1 MIRRPPRSTLFP
13 YTTLFR
19 SAATGATDRPV
30 RRNLA
35 LTKARL
41 AWVHLER
48 GESDEAVRTFEDA
61 NRLQPREGAVLLGL
75 GAAHLYRGDER
86 EAEVLLQRALEADPT
101 QILALKLLG
110 EIAYRRDD
118 LQAAR
123 PRFESA
129 LRLDP
134 SDAAVRERLDLIL
147 AEAGAQK
154 DVRRL
159 ESPHFPVR
167 FEGEQGKAPAQA
179 VLARLESARQE
190 IGRRWGVYPDRK
202 IPVVLSAGGKMYE
215 HGTAT
220 DLS

>member
-1 MIRRPPRSTLFP
+1 LILLVILLAIVTTAAGLTEWLFWHGNQRPPERVQSPVLVSPGRIPPARTVMPELSASVLDTSVRRDVGRLNSEGMALYEIGRFGDA
-13 YTTLFR
+13 LAKFEEA
-19 SAATGATDRPV
+19 AATDATDRAV
-30 RRNLA
+30 QRNLA

-86 EAEVLLQRALEADPT
+86 EAEVLLQRAVEADPT
-101 QILALKLLG
+101 QVLALKLLG

-134 SDAAVRERLDLIL
+134 
-147 AEAGAQK
+147 
-154 DVRRL
+154 
-159 ESPHFPVR
+159 
-167 FEGEQGKAPAQA
+167 
-179 VLARLESARQE
+179 
-190 IGRRWGVYPDRK
+190 
-202 IPVVLSAGGKMYE
+202 
-215 HGTAT
+215 
-220 DLS
+220 